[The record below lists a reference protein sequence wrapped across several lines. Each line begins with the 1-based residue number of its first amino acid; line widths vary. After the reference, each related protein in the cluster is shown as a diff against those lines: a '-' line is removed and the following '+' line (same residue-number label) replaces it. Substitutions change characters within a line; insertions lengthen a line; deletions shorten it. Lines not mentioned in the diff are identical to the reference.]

1 MLVHNIGWVTHNV
14 PIIAL
19 FAEDLSIG
27 ITSPLVILIG
37 TNTIWAIAKSYLAK
51 VILRQLPTTAET
63 QHYRH
68 CDHSERSRYHHH
80 R

>member
-1 MLVHNIGWVTHNV
+1 MLVHNIGWVIHNV
-14 PIIAL
+14 PIIVL

-51 VILRQLPTTAET
+51 VILRQLPTRSET
-63 QHYRH
+63 HRYRH
-68 CDHSERSRYHHH
+68 CGHSERSQYHPH